1 MAEGLDAEVMLRTC
15 RAPLMPEECSALVC
29 DVVSLHS
36 CLRQVKRHKQLVA
49 GGHEGG
55 MEELKDFVDKK
66 ACQTFGHYCILW
78 LFSKIALQ
86 LLEGQE
92 RKRLIDLHM
101 QLSQVI
107 FAELKKRNTSDLSF
121 LEESIIGNSSSDA
134 KKQVMAI
141 LSPPATSA
149 AAPDKVFHPMDK
161 LRLVKSQCS
170 SLHPLAPAH
179 SCLHPNSPPTG
190 VDILDRCSAATIST
204 RFFRFRASSNWWSG
218 RRRPASEDRQREG
231 CAAVGQEV

>member
-1 MAEGLDAEVMLRTC
+1 MLLSDLTH
-15 RAPLMPEECSALVC
+15 LV
-29 DVVSLHS
+29 
-36 CLRQVKRHKQLVA
+36 QVKRHKQLVA

-66 ACQTFGHYCILW
+66 VCDGVIAWRSCFFQTP
-78 LFSKIALQ
+78 SQ

-121 LEESIIGNSSSDA
+121 LEEAITGNSCSDA
-134 KKQVMAI
+134 KKQIMAV

-149 AAPDKVFHPMDK
+149 PEKVFHPIDK
-161 LRLVKSQCS
+161 LRLVS
-170 SLHPLAPAH
+170 
-179 SCLHPNSPPTG
+179 
-190 VDILDRCSAATIST
+190 
-204 RFFRFRASSNWWSG
+204 FFCYSM
-218 RRRPASEDRQREG
+218 
-231 CAAVGQEV
+231 

>member
-1 MAEGLDAEVMLRTC
+1 MNF
-15 RAPLMPEECSALVC
+15 
-29 DVVSLHS
+29 
-36 CLRQVKRHKQLVA
+36 RQVKRHKQLVA

-55 MEELKDFVDKK
+55 MEALKDFVDKK
-66 ACQTFGHYCILW
+66 VFGAQRLYMYIYIYIYLKS
-78 LFSKIALQ
+78 LLQ

-121 LEESIIGNSSSDA
+121 LEEAIIGNSSSDA

-149 AAPDKVFHPMDK
+149 APEKVFHPMDK
-161 LRLVKSQCS
+161 LRLVNPQS
-170 SLHPLAPAH
+170 SSYITLARPLSPAT
-179 SCLHPNSPPTG
+179 S
-190 VDILDRCSAATIST
+190 
-204 RFFRFRASSNWWSG
+204 
-218 RRRPASEDRQREG
+218 
-231 CAAVGQEV
+231 

>member
-1 MAEGLDAEVMLRTC
+1 
-15 RAPLMPEECSALVC
+15 
-29 DVVSLHS
+29 
-36 CLRQVKRHKQLVA
+36 
-49 GGHEGG
+49 

-66 ACQTFGHYCILW
+66 ACRTCGHRFILS
-78 LFSKIALQ
+78 LFFKIALQ

-149 AAPDKVFHPMDK
+149 AAPEKLFHPMDK
-161 LRLVKSQCS
+161 LRLVNSPV
-170 SLHPLAPAH
+170 LFAAPADASH
-179 SCLHPNSPPTG
+179 VCLYANSPPTG
-190 VDILDRCSAATIST
+190 VDLLDRCPAATIST
-204 RFFRFRASSNWWSG
+204 RFF
-218 RRRPASEDRQREG
+218 
-231 CAAVGQEV
+231 